1 MDKLANK
8 IKEIAE
14 IEKSKYL
21 AENSSIQTNKKGGY
35 NKMKSLRKTNKKIKL
50 GICGEHGGDP
60 KSIHFCSKVGLD
72 YVSCSPYRVPIARL
86 AAAQAEIAKVAVEKY
101 KGKFLIRG
109 GKKITTEGEES
120 PRTVVIEF
128 PTFEETEKF
137 FYSREYQEAHS
148 ILEGAVVRHHQII
161 EGKSLFEKMNVHPL

>member
-1 MDKLANK
+1 M
-8 IKEIAE
+8 
-14 IEKSKYL
+14 
-21 AENSSIQTNKKGGY
+21 KGY
-35 NKMKSLRKTNKKIKL
+35 VV
-50 GICGEHGGDP
+50 CVY
-60 KSIHFCSKVGLD
+60 KSINDENALKN
-72 YVSCSPYRVPIARL
+72 YAIK
-86 AAAQAEIAKVAVEKY
+86 AKVAVEKY

-128 PTFEETEKF
+128 PTFKETEKF

-161 EGKSLFEKMNVHPL
+161 EGN